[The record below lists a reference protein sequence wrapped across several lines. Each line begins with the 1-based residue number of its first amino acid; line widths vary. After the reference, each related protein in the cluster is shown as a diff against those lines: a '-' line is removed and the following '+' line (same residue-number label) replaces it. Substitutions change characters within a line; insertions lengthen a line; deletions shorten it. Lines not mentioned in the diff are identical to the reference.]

1 MRSGGVGDQN
11 GGPPQRQATQRFEYF
26 ALGGGVEMGGGF
38 VEQQDWRV
46 LQHGTGNCHALLLA
60 SRGAKVVVNDPG
72 GSVDG
77 TGGAHRVADA
87 VVAEIKAAGGEAVA
101 SYASVAEE
109 KAAASIVQTAMDTW
123 GRLDI
128 LVNNAGILRDKA
140 FNNMT
145 MEDYEFVN
153 QVHHFGT
160 AYCIKAAW
168 PIMRKQQYGRVVVTT
183 SGSGTVGNFGQANY
197 GAAKM
202 AVNGLINVLR
212 HEGAK
217 YNIRLN
223 AISPSAYTRM
233 TESLLPPDIAPWM
246 KPELVSPMVAWLCSE
261 ECDQNGEIMAA
272 TAGGYARVQYFVTEG
287 AQFDPAEPVTI
298 EMVRDSLDQI
308 RDLTQIKPYFGM
320 MGNVVEKLREMGRIR

>member
-1 MRSGGVGDQN
+1 MDVRFDDRVAVVTGGGVGL
-11 GGPPQRQATQRFEYF
+11 GRQ
-26 ALGGGVEMGGGF
+26 
-38 VEQQDWRV
+38 
-46 LQHGTGNCHALLLA
+46 HALLLA

-72 GSVDG
+72 GAVDG
-77 TGGAHRVADA
+77 TGGAHTAADQ

-101 SYASVAEE
+101 SYASVAEAE
-109 KAAASIVQTAMDTW
+109 AAQSIIGTAVDTW

-128 LVNNAGILRDKA
+128 LVCNAGVLRDKA
-140 FNNMT
+140 FNNMDVQ
-145 MEDYEFVN
+145 DYEFVN

-160 AYCIKAAW
+160 VYCVKAAW
-168 PIMRKQQYGRVVVTT
+168 PIMRKQATGGSWLPRPVPARWAT
-183 SGSGTVGNFGQANY
+183 SDRPY

-217 YNIRLN
+217 YNIRCN

-246 KPELVSPMVAWLCSE
+246 KPELVSPAVAWLCSE
-261 ECDQNGEIMAA
+261 ECDQNGEIIAA

-298 EMVRDSLDQI
+298 EMVRDSLGKI
-308 RDLTQIKPYFGM
+308 RDLSTAKPYFGL
-320 MGNVVEKLREMGRIR
+320 MGNVVEKLREMGRIK

>member
-1 MRSGGVGDQN
+1 MDV
-11 GGPPQRQATQRFEYF
+11 RFEGRV
-26 ALGGGVEMGGGF
+26 AIVTGAGAGLG
-38 VEQQDWRV
+38 RS
-46 LQHGTGNCHALLLA
+46 HAMLLA
-60 SRGAKVVVNDPG
+60 SRGARVVINDPG

-77 TGGAHRVADA
+77 TGGAAAVADK

-101 SYASVAEE
+101 SYASVADE
-109 KAAASIVQTAMDTW
+109 KSAQSIIDTAMNAW
-123 GRLDI
+123 GQVDI
-128 LVNNAGILRDKA
+128 LVNNAGILRDRA

-145 MEDYEFVN
+145 MADYEFVN

-160 AYCIKAAW
+160 VYCTKAAW
-168 PIMRKQQYGRVVVTT
+168 PIMRKQQYGRIVVTT

-217 YNIRLN
+217 YNIRCN

-261 ECDQNGEIMAA
+261 DCDQNGEIMAA

-287 AQFDPAEPVTI
+287 QQFDPAEPVTI
-298 EMVRDSLDQI
+298 EMVRDSLDKI
-308 RDLTQIKPYFGM
+308 RDLSHVKPYFGM
-320 MGNVVEKLREMGRIR
+320 MGNVVEKLREMGRIK

>member
-1 MRSGGVGDQN
+1 MTIRYDNRVAIVTGSGVG
-11 GGPPQRQATQRFEYF
+11 
-26 ALGGGVEMGGGF
+26 LG
-38 VEQQDWRV
+38 RS
-46 LQHGTGNCHALLLA
+46 HAVLLA

-72 GSVDG
+72 GAVDG
-77 TGGAHRVADA
+77 TGGAAAVADR

-101 SYASVAEE
+101 SYASVADE
-109 KAAASIVQTAMDTW
+109 KSAQSIIDTAMNTW
-123 GRLDI
+123 GRVDI
-128 LVNNAGILRDKA
+128 LVNNAGVLRDKA

-145 MEDYEFVN
+145 MADYEFVN
-153 QVHHFGT
+153 AVHHLGT
-160 AYCIKAAW
+160 VYCTKAAW
-168 PIMRKQQYGRVVVTT
+168 PIMRKQQYGRIVVTT

-217 YNIRLN
+217 YNIRCN
-223 AISPSAYTRM
+223 AISPSALTRM
-233 TESLLPPDIAPWM
+233 TQSLLPPDIGPWM

-287 AQFDPAEPVTI
+287 VQFDPAEPVTI
-298 EMVRDSLDQI
+298 EMVADSIDRI
-308 RDLTQIKPYFGM
+308 RDLATAKPYTGL
-320 MGNVVEKLREMGRIR
+320 MGNVAGKLREIGRIK

>member
-1 MRSGGVGDQN
+1 MDVRFDDRVAIVTGSGAGLG
-11 GGPPQRQATQRFEYF
+11 RQ
-26 ALGGGVEMGGGF
+26 
-38 VEQQDWRV
+38 
-46 LQHGTGNCHALLLA
+46 HALLLA

-77 TGGAHRVADA
+77 TGGAHTAADK

-109 KAAASIVQTAMDTW
+109 ATAQSIIDTAVNTW
-123 GRLDI
+123 GRVDV
-128 LVNNAGILRDKA
+128 LVCNAGILRDKA

-145 MEDYEFVN
+145 MADYEFVN

-160 AYCIKAAW
+160 VYCIKAAW
-168 PIMRKQQYGRVVVTT
+168 PVMRKQSYGRIVVTT

-212 HEGAK
+212 HEGGK
-217 YNIRLN
+217 YNIRCN

-233 TESLLPPDIAPWM
+233 TELLLPPDIAPWM
-246 KPELVSPMVAWLCSE
+246 KPELVSPAVAWLCSE
-261 ECDQNGEIMAA
+261 ECDQNGEIIAA

-287 AQFDPAEPVTI
+287 TQFDPAEPVTI
-298 EMVRDSLDQI
+298 EMVRDSLDKI
-308 RDLTQIKPYFGM
+308 RDLSRAKPYFGM
-320 MGNVVEKLREMGRIR
+320 MGNVVEKLRAMGRIK

>member
-1 MRSGGVGDQN
+1 M
-11 GGPPQRQATQRFEYF
+11 
-26 ALGGGVEMGGGF
+26 
-38 VEQQDWRV
+38 
-46 LQHGTGNCHALLLA
+46 
-60 SRGAKVVVNDPG
+60 
-72 GSVDG
+72 
-77 TGGAHRVADA
+77 
-87 VVAEIKAAGGEAVA
+87 
-101 SYASVAEE
+101 
-109 KAAASIVQTAMDTW
+109 
-123 GRLDI
+123 
-128 LVNNAGILRDKA
+128 NNAGILRDKA

-145 MEDYEFVN
+145 MADYEFVN

-160 AYCIKAAW
+160 VYCTKAAW
-168 PIMRKQQYGRVVVTT
+168 PIMRKQQYGRIVVTT

-212 HEGAK
+212 HEGGK

-298 EMVRDSLDQI
+298 EMIQDKIEQI
-308 RDLTQIKPYFGM
+308 RDLSHIRPYFGM
-320 MGNVVEKLREMGRIR
+320 MGNVVEKLKEMGRIK

>member
-1 MRSGGVGDQN
+1 MIRYDNRVAIVTGAGVG
-11 GGPPQRQATQRFEYF
+11 
-26 ALGGGVEMGGGF
+26 LG
-38 VEQQDWRV
+38 RS
-46 LQHGTGNCHALLLA
+46 HALLLA

-77 TGGAHRVADA
+77 SGGANAVADA

-101 SYASVAEE
+101 SYGSVSDA
-109 KAAASIVQTAMDTW
+109 KAAQGIIDTAMDTW
-123 GRLDI
+123 GRVDI

-145 MEDYEFVN
+145 LEEYELVN
-153 QVHHFGT
+153 AVHHFGT
-160 AYCIKAAW
+160 AYCTKAAW
-168 PIMRKQQYGRVVVTT
+168 PIMRKQAYGRIVVTT

-212 HEGAK
+212 HEGGK
-217 YNIRLN
+217 YNIRCN
-223 AISPSAYTRM
+223 AISPSAWTRM
-233 TESLLPPDIAPWM
+233 TETLLPPDVGQWM

-272 TAGGYARVQYFVTEG
+272 TAGGYARVQYFVTDG
-287 AQFDPAEPVTI
+287 VQFDPAEPVTI
-298 EMVRDSLDQI
+298 EMIQQNIDKVRDLNTVI
-308 RDLTQIKPYFGM
+308 PYTGMFGT
-320 MGNVVEKLREMGRIR
+320 VEKKLRDMGRIK

>member
-1 MRSGGVGDQN
+1 MTIRFDDRVAIVTGAGVGL
-11 GGPPQRQATQRFEYF
+11 GRQ
-26 ALGGGVEMGGGF
+26 
-38 VEQQDWRV
+38 
-46 LQHGTGNCHALLLA
+46 HALLLA

-77 TGGAHRVADA
+77 SGTANAVADK
-87 VVAEIKAAGGEAVA
+87 VVEEIRAAGGQAVA

-109 KAAASIVQTAMDTW
+109 AAAQSIIDTAMSSW
-123 GRLDI
+123 GRVDA
-128 LVNNAGILRDKA
+128 LVCNAGILRDKA
-140 FNNMT
+140 FNNML
-145 MEDYEFVN
+145 MEDYELVN
-153 QVHHFGT
+153 KVHHFGT
-160 AYCIKAAW
+160 AYCVKAVW
-168 PIMRKQQYGRVVVTT
+168 PIMRKQSYGRIVVTT

-233 TESLLPPDIAPWM
+233 TETLLPPDMAPWM
-246 KPELVSPMVAWLCSE
+246 KPELVSPMVAWMCHE
-261 ECDQNGEIMAA
+261 DCDHTGEIFAA

-287 AQFDPAEPVTI
+287 VQFDPAEPVTI
-298 EMVRDSLDQI
+298 EMIRDNLGQI
-308 RDLTQIKPYFGM
+308 RDLSQIRPYFGM
-320 MGNVVEKLREMGRIR
+320 MGNVVEKLREMGRIK

>member
-1 MRSGGVGDQN
+1 MMDVRFDGRVAVVTGAGVG
-11 GGPPQRQATQRFEYF
+11 
-26 ALGGGVEMGGGF
+26 LG
-38 VEQQDWRV
+38 R
-46 LQHGTGNCHALLLA
+46 CHALLLG
-60 SRGAKVVVNDPG
+60 SRGAKIVVNDPG

-77 TGGAHRVADA
+77 TGSASAVADK
-87 VVAEIKAAGGEAVA
+87 VVAEIKAAGGEAIA
-101 SYASVAEE
+101 SYASVGDE
-109 KAAASIVQTAMDTW
+109 KAAQSIIDMAMNAW
-123 GRLDI
+123 GRVDI

-145 MEDYEFVN
+145 MEDYELVN

-160 AYCIKAAW
+160 AYCTKAVW
-168 PIMRKQQYGRVVVTT
+168 PIMRKQQYGRIVVTT

-233 TESLLPPDIAPWM
+233 TESLLPPDMAPWM

-287 AQFDPAEPVTI
+287 KQFDPAEPVSI
-298 EMVRDSLDQI
+298 EMIRDSIDQI

-320 MGNVVEKLREMGRIR
+320 MGNVVEKLRAMGRIK

>member
-1 MRSGGVGDQN
+1 MTIRFDNRVAIVTGAGAGLGRS
-11 GGPPQRQATQRFEYF
+11 
-26 ALGGGVEMGGGF
+26 
-38 VEQQDWRV
+38 
-46 LQHGTGNCHALLLA
+46 HALLLA

-72 GSVDG
+72 GAVDG
-77 TGGAHRVADA
+77 TGNAAAVADQ
-87 VVAEIKAAGGEAVA
+87 VVAQIKAAGGEAVA
-101 SYASVAEE
+101 SYASVADET
-109 KAAASIVQTAMDTW
+109 AAQSIIDTAINAW

-128 LVNNAGILRDKA
+128 LVNNAGVLRDKA

-145 MEDYEFVN
+145 MADYEFVN
-153 QVHHFGT
+153 AVHHFGT
-160 AYCIKAAW
+160 VYCTKAAW
-168 PIMRKQQYGRVVVTT
+168 PVMRKQQYGRIVVTT

-217 YNIRLN
+217 YNIRCN
-223 AISPSAYTRM
+223 AISPSALTRM
-233 TESLLPPDIAPWM
+233 TESLLPPDIGPWM

-287 AQFDPAEPVTI
+287 MQFDPAEPVTI
-298 EMVRDSLDQI
+298 EMIADSIDKI
-308 RDLTQIKPYFGM
+308 RDLTTAVPYTGM
-320 MGNVVEKLREMGRIR
+320 MGNVAEKLREMGRIK